1 MEIFLG
7 VKNRLFTTQ
16 KNNSVFLLKLVKR
29 LNSFKNNISR
39 VLKDI
44 LSNFK
49 IMANFNP
56 KTQKMIF
63 ASQNFIVKFLNNF
76 TVKFETRK
84 LKPINYM
91 HIHTYFKAFLS

>member
-7 VKNRLFTTQ
+7 VKNSLFTTQ

-49 IMANFNP
+49 IMANF
-56 KTQKMIF
+56 TAQKPENAKNDF
-63 ASQNFIVKFLNNF
+63 RVS
-76 TVKFETRK
+76 K
-84 LKPINYM
+84 L
-91 HIHTYFKAFLS
+91 HREVFK